1 MYERVIPLLLL
12 LIWLAPI
19 HGEEGPNLPAVDLPA
34 GIERIADL
42 VYDKGTK
49 RPLHLDLYKEVDTPK
64 RALPLLIYLHGGG
77 YRKGK
82 KEELL
87 ESAFIRE
94 TLLELV
100 SRGQIIAASVN
111 YGKASKRNPL
121 ANLIDD
127 VRKAWEWLR
136 ENAAEL
142 HLDATRIGLMGTTSG
157 AHLALMVGL
166 DQQAS
171 DTATALAGGGSA
183 SFIVAIAPPADLV
196 RIAELVAEGES
207 EEKKKIRT
215 QLRMGLSGSV
225 EEVPDA
231 YKKASPINF
240 IRADSPPIL
249 VMTGRQDVR
258 FEQSEWLAAAAL
270 EAGAAFDLVE
280 VENAGTEFDPELV
293 DMNPAWP
300 ELKLR
305 VQKFILAG
313 FDMETTILRD
323 RCRCREQ

>member
-1 MYERVIPLLLL
+1 MYERAIPLLLL
-12 LIWLAPI
+12 LIWPAPG
-19 HGEEGPNLPAVDLPA
+19 HGEEGPTLPEVELPT
-34 GIERIADL
+34 GVERIANL
-42 VYDKGTK
+42 VYDEEAK
-49 RPLHLDLYKEVDTPK
+49 RPLHLDLYKAVDTPEK
-64 RALPLLIYLHGGG
+64 ALPLLIYLHGGG

-100 SRGQIIAASVN
+100 SQGKIITASVN

-127 VRKAWEWLR
+127 ARKAWRWLR

-142 HLDATRIGLMGTTSG
+142 NFDPTRIGLMGTTSG

-166 DQQAS
+166 DQKAS
-171 DTATALAGGGSA
+171 ANAPALAGGGSA

-215 QLRMGLSGSV
+215 QLRMGLGGSV

-231 YKKASPINF
+231 YKRASPINF
-240 IRADSPPIL
+240 IRADSSPIF

-258 FEQSEWLAAAAL
+258 YEQSEWLAAAAL
-270 EAGAAFDLVE
+270 EAGAAFDLVR
-280 VENAGTEFDPELV
+280 VENAGTEFDPEV
-293 DMNPAWP
+293 AEMKPTWP

-305 VQKFILAG
+305 LQTFILAG
-313 FDMETTILRD
+313 FDVEPTIQRD

>member
-1 MYERVIPLLLL
+1 MLERVILLLL
-12 LIWLAPI
+12 FWLIPC
-19 HGEEGPNLPAVDLPA
+19 HGEEGPILLTVDLPA
-34 GIERIADL
+34 GVERIADL
-42 VYDKGTK
+42 AYYEGAK
-49 RPLHLDLYKEVDTPK
+49 RALHLDLYKALDTPK

-121 ANLIDD
+121 ENLIDD
-127 VRKAWEWLR
+127 ARKAWQWLR
-136 ENAAEL
+136 VNAVEFN
-142 HLDATRIGLMGTTSG
+142 LDATRIGLMGTTSG

-171 DTATALAGGGSA
+171 DTATALAARVSA
-183 SFIVAIAPPADLV
+183 SFIIALSPPADLM

-207 EEKKKIRT
+207 EEKKRIRT
-215 QLRMGLSGSV
+215 QLRMGLGGSV

-231 YKKASPINF
+231 YKRASPINF

-249 VMTGRQDVR
+249 VMTGRQDIR
-258 FEQSEWLAAAAL
+258 FKQSEWLATSAL
-270 EAGAAFDLVE
+270 EAGAALVLVG
-280 VENAGTEFDPELV
+280 VENAGTEFDPEVV
-293 DMNPAWP
+293 DMKPAWF

-313 FDMETTILRD
+313 FDVEPTIRWD
-323 RCRCREQ
+323 RGREQ